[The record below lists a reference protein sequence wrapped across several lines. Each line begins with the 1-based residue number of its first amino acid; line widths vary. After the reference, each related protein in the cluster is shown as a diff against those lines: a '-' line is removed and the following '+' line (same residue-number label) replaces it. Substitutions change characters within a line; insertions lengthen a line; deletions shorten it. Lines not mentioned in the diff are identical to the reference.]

1 MSHTVV
7 GVFDTSSEAQTA
19 LQTLVKSGISRDRI
33 DIAPQT
39 SSDTTRSGDRED
51 EDSISSFFSNLFG
64 SDDDRSKRYSTHARS
79 GAIVTVHASSAQEA
93 ERAADIL
100 DDNGAV
106 NLDERPAGTNTGTY
120 GSTAGATGQNI
131 NQDINRRDTTSS
143 DTTIPIIEEN
153 MQVGKRTVE
162 TGGVRVRSH
171 IVERPIEEHLRLRE
185 EHVNVERNPVNRP
198 ASAQDLNS
206 FKEGE
211 IKLTEHAEV
220 PVVNKEARVVEE
232 VRIHTD
238 VNEHDE
244 NITGTV
250 RKTDVEI
257 DNLTE
262 EELRRNRTEGDNR
275 LDNDRDR
282 NLDNDRNRNL

>member
-7 GVFDTSSEAQTA
+7 GVFDTSNDAQAA
-19 LQTLVKSGISRDRI
+19 LQTLVKSGISRDSI
-33 DIAPQT
+33 DIAPQAT
-39 SSDTTRSGDRED
+39 SDKTRTDESGDD
-51 EDSISSFFSNLFG
+51 DSISSFFSNLFG
-64 SDDDRSKRYSTHARS
+64 SDDRSKKYSTHARN

-93 ERAADIL
+93 KRAADIL
-100 DDNGAV
+100 DEHGAV
-106 NLDERPAGTNTGTY
+106 DLDERAAGTSSGAYGNTSDT
-120 GSTAGATGQNI
+120 TGQ
-131 NQDINRRDTTSS
+131 DMNRRDTTSAG
-143 DTTIPIIEEN
+143 TTIPIIEEE

-171 IVERPIEEHLRLRE
+171 IVERPIEKHLRLRE
-185 EHVNVERNPVNRP
+185 EHVNVERNPANRP
-198 ASAQDLNS
+198 ATAQDLNS

-232 VRIHTD
+232 IKIHTD

-244 NITGTV
+244 NIKGTV
-250 RKTDVEI
+250 RKTDVEL

-262 EELRRNRTEGDNR
+262 EELRRNRTDGDTK
-275 LDNDRDR
+275 LDG
-282 NLDNDRNRNL
+282 DRNRNM